1 MILERTWKN
10 MEETG
15 AKDYLDQLPM
25 WANKKNSLKDV
36 RVFLDRMGA
45 PDRKIPAVHVAGTN
59 GKGSVCAFMTS
70 VLEKAGFRT
79 GTFIS
84 PHLVE
89 IRERFLINGELVEN
103 GIFEEAFREVK
114 KAAEAMMKEGFC
126 HPTFFEF
133 LFYMAMVIFAKEKV
147 DVMVIETGLGGRL
160 DATNVLE
167 KPAVCVITSI
177 SKDHM
182 QYLGTTIPEIAGE
195 KAGIIKSGVPVVFD
209 DSDAEAG
216 AVIRNRAKK
225 MNAQCF
231 PVSDLLYEAVNGA
244 KEGSGCLCL
253 KEKEDYGQASGC
265 DCSELVFI
273 VPFEAPYQAQNAF
286 LAVTALRVLRT
297 YGGIFE
303 RLADE
308 VIQDGIREARW
319 PGRMERAAENIYLDG
334 AHNPGGIAAFIQ
346 AAGKIQERT
355 GKKPWL
361 LFAAVS
367 DKEYETMAKELC
379 EGLDWCGIG
388 VVHMNSDRGLSAERL
403 SQVFKK
409 YASCDVVS
417 FEDTKTAIS
426 QMKQTAGEGIL
437 FCAGSL
443 YLIGEL
449 KVHLEEE
456 RSKIH

>member
-1 MILERTWKN
+1 
-10 MEETG
+10 MEEMG
-15 AKDYLDQLPM
+15 AEEYLDRLPM
-25 WANKKNSLKDV
+25 WANKKNSLKDI
-36 RVFLDRMGA
+36 RVFLDRMGG

-70 VLEKAGFRT
+70 VLTKAGFCT

-89 IRERFLINGELVEN
+89 IRERFLINGELVEKEV
-103 GIFEEAFREVK
+103 FEEAFREVK
-114 KAAEAMMKEGFC
+114 KEAEAMMKEGFC

-177 SKDHM
+177 SRDHM
-182 QYLGTTIPEIAGE
+182 QYLGTTIPEIAEE
-195 KAGIIKSGVPVVFD
+195 KAGIIKAGVPVVFD
-209 DSDAEAG
+209 DSDAQAG
-216 AVIRNRAKK
+216 AVMRVKAKE
-225 MNAQCF
+225 MDAQSF
-231 PVSDLLYEAVNGA
+231 PVSDFLYEV
-244 KEGSGCLCL
+244 KEGIDGDNGCLSL
-253 KEKEDYGQASGC
+253 KEKKGVGQASECFG
-265 DCSELVFI
+265 LTLT

-297 YGGIFE
+297 SGGIFE
-303 RLADE
+303 KLTDQ
-308 VIQDGIREARW
+308 VICDGIKEARW
-319 PGRMERAAENIYLDG
+319 PGRMERVSENIYLDG

-346 AAGKIQERT
+346 AAGKIQKRT
-355 GKKPWL
+355 GKNACL
-361 LFAAVS
+361 LFAAVA

-379 EGLDWCGIG
+379 EGLDWHGIG
-388 VVHMNSDRGLSAERL
+388 VVHMNSDRGLSAGKL
-403 SQVFKK
+403 SEVFEK

-417 FEDTKTAIS
+417 FEDTKTAIW
-426 QMKQTAGEGIL
+426 QMKQKAGKDLL

-449 KVHLEEE
+449 KVHLVEE
-456 RSKIH
+456 RSKTH